1 MMFYYYK
8 LLLNEYYVNKMN
20 FLQKLQWGLQIKY
33 VFFESQL
40 ALFTKQSHNKGFQL
54 LRTQRQ
60 TKVITVVQDCVP
72 QIFRVFFV
80 FSQQFF
86 FFLICRHSL
95 HILGIQLTLEQLWG
109 VKNPCTTQTI
119 CIPGSTSALTIC
131 IPGSTSMDSTNL
143 LVCSTLVF
151 TTKKNL
157 QKQTHAVQTHIIQR
171 STEQPLSIISPSLY
185 AQPMHCL
192 FILFM
197 VSFVVE

>member
-54 LRTQRQ
+54 LRTQRE

-131 IPGSTSMDSTNL
+131 ILVPHLWIQPTSQYVVLQYL
-143 LVCSTLVF
+143 LL
-151 TTKKNL
+151 KK
-157 QKQTHAVQTHIIQR
+157 IYR
-171 STEQPLSIISPSLY
+171 SRPTQFKP
-185 AQPMHCL
+185 
-192 FILFM
+192 ILFKGQLN
-197 VSFVVE
+197 SLCPL